1 MLRFFV
7 APLLFAGVLASCAP
21 RQQTQT
27 AEQMVTV
34 TPMLV
39 KVSEAAARGGKVT
52 IQGRFL
58 GGPGI
63 GKVRLGANETGQ
75 GGFIFPASAVVS
87 WTDTEIVLTIPSD
100 APVGGSWLFVEV
112 GGKQSTGLPY
122 SVSQ

>member
-39 KVSEAAARGGKVT
+39 KVSE
-52 IQGRFL
+52 
-58 GGPGI
+58 
-63 GKVRLGANETGQ
+63 
-75 GGFIFPASAVVS
+75 
-87 WTDTEIVLTIPSD
+87 
-100 APVGGSWLFVEV
+100 GGSWLFVEV

-122 SVSQ
+122 SVRQ

>member
-1 MLRFFV
+1 M
-7 APLLFAGVLASCAP
+7 LASCAP

-39 KVSEAAARGGKVT
+39 KVSEGAARGSQLT

-58 GGPGI
+58 GGPSI
-63 GKVRLGANETGQ
+63 GKVRLGATETGQ
-75 GGFIFPASAVVS
+75 GGYVFPATAVVS
-87 WTDTEIVLTIPSD
+87 WTDTQIVLTIPAD

-122 SVSQ
+122 SVRQ